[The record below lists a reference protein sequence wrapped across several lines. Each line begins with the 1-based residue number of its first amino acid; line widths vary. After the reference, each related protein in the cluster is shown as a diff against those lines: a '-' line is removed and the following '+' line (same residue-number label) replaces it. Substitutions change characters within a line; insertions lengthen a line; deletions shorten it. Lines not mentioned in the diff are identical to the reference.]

1 LVAIACLGLSAQAFA
16 SHARPKGA
24 SPVNIRLVPAFEECF
39 GSSGG
44 MTHGP
49 PLAVPSCSP
58 TIQSSTYLTM
68 NAPDR
73 SAPYNTSANGS
84 GLIALAVSCLQPGTT
99 TQVTTANKTPPCS
112 DAGDQEDVK
121 VTATFNDIRCVGVAS
136 QGNCA
141 TGAGGVYNGKLLID
155 MPMRVTDHRNGIVPN
170 PAGVDCSDTTTCTAT
185 TDFISLPIGFQCVSG
200 TCNYTTSADLTAPG
214 LIVETQRMVVNL
226 GAVEV
231 QDAGLNGNLAAA
243 GSPFAGACPPACQA
257 DTDANTT
264 FLTQGLFV
272 P

>member
-1 LVAIACLGLSAQAFA
+1 
-16 SHARPKGA
+16 
-24 SPVNIRLVPAFEECF
+24 VNIRLVPAFEECF

-58 TIQSSTYLTM
+58 VIQSSTYLTL

-73 SAPYNTSANGS
+73 SAPFNSAANGS
-84 GLIALAVSCLQPGTT
+84 GVITLATSCLVPGTT
-99 TQVTTANKTPPCS
+99 TQVTGANSLPPCN

-121 VTATFNDIRCVGVAS
+121 VTAALSDIRCVGVAS

-141 TGAGGVYNGKLLID
+141 TGAGGVYNGKLLLD
-155 MPMRVTDHRNGIVPN
+155 MPMRVTDHRNQIVPN
-170 PAGVDCSDTTTCTAT
+170 PAGVDCSDTTSCTAT
-185 TDFISLPIGFQCVSG
+185 TDFISLPIGLQCVSG
-200 TCNYTTSADLTAPG
+200 ACNYTTSADLTAPG
-214 LIVETQRMVVNL
+214 LIMETQRIVVQL

-243 GSPFAGACPPACQA
+243 TSPFAGACPPACQA

-264 FLTQGLFV
+264 FLTQGLFA